1 MHWTE
6 AQPAAQALSWPAMK
20 AHLRLDVDDERE
32 YVLSLLAQ
40 ATAHAEALLQV
51 ALMPRMVTATYD
63 AGEAIELPRG
73 PVLEVQSVTD
83 SEGTEVTYAVRRRG
97 SRTTVD
103 LDDGLP
109 VSYPVEV
116 AYSAGYSGSAAIPAD
131 IIGAIRIHAAT
142 LYSWREDAS
151 PVSASKVHHL
161 DDWYRYRSRGA
172 PVA

>member
-1 MHWTE
+1 MHWTQ
-6 AQPAAQALSWPAMK
+6 AQPGAATITWPAMK

-32 YVLSLLAQ
+32 YVTQLVAQ
-40 ATAHAEALLQV
+40 ATAHAEALLQQ
-51 ALMPRMVTATYD
+51 ALMPRMVTATFD
-63 AGEAIELPRG
+63 AGESIELPRG
-73 PVLEVQSVTD
+73 PVLEVQNVTD
-83 SEGTEVTYAVRRRG
+83 SEGVEVSYAVRRRG
-97 SRTTVD
+97 HTVTVD

-116 AYSAGYSGSAAIPAD
+116 VYSAGYSGSAAVPPD

-151 PVSASKVHHL
+151 PVAASKVHHL
-161 DDWYRYRSRGA
+161 DDWYRYRSRGT